1 MSASDVEKE
10 YAEEV
15 GLGVQQAFNQDR
27 DVLARSVDSL
37 LITFGQWRRGA
48 RNSLWAS
55 VVLILA
61 ACGVNAVATEGL
73 TWATFLLAL
82 ILIAGAVNLGVT
94 VREFRLRYRP
104 LLLSYRGVA
113 ELDQHL
119 AARWLQRRDSQHMR
133 RGRVRYRAPRRSLIS
148 RKLMAKRRPPVVND
162 TFGELYLGAIT
173 TDLPDS
179 CCI

>member
-1 MSASDVEKE
+1 M
-10 YAEEV
+10 
-15 GLGVQQAFNQDR
+15 
-27 DVLARSVDSL
+27 LARSVDSL
-37 LITFGQWRRGA
+37 LITFGQWRCGA

-119 AARWLQRRDSQHMR
+119 AARWLQRRDSQHMF
-133 RGRVRYRAPRRSLIS
+133 
-148 RKLMAKRRPPVVND
+148 K
-162 TFGELYLGAIT
+162 
-173 TDLPDS
+173 
-179 CCI
+179 

>member
-1 MSASDVEKE
+1 MPARDAPILFILETRNSVGASLSLYSTTFSILEFYYVKMMSASDVEKE

-15 GLGVQQAFNQDR
+15 GLNVQQAFNQDR

-119 AARWLQRRDSQHMR
+119 AARWLQRRDSQHMF
-133 RGRVRYRAPRRSLIS
+133 
-148 RKLMAKRRPPVVND
+148 K
-162 TFGELYLGAIT
+162 
-173 TDLPDS
+173 
-179 CCI
+179 